1 MGFMRKIV
9 VLGATG
15 SIGRQTL
22 DVVRRLPEHLKVVGL
37 TANRSAGPLQHMAA
51 EFGVERIALMD
62 AEAGRGAGIPGGMEA
77 VVDIATLTEADTV
90 VVAVAGVIGLVPTLA
105 AIKAGKQIA
114 LASKEVLVA
123 AGELVMPLVRRSGQ
137 TLTPIDSEHSAV
149 FQCVQG
155 IPPGSLAGITLTASG
170 GPFRGRTRHELAQV
184 TREEALNHPTW
195 KMGGKI
201 TVDSA
206 TLFNKALEMIE
217 ARWLFDLPMAKVDA
231 VIHPQSIVH
240 SFIRLA
246 DGSVLAQL
254 GWPDMRLPIQYALLY
269 PERVDGGLPPWSPMD
284 SATLTFEPPDETTFP
299 ALRLAREAMA
309 RGGTM
314 PCAFNAANEACA
326 NAFLQGRC
334 GFLEITDTVER
345 IMQRHAPGEVT
356 LDALLDADAWARR
369 AADELLAQSPAG
381 R

>member
-1 MGFMRKIV
+1 MPGRYNGFMRKIV

-22 DVVRRLPEHLKVVGL
+22 DVVRRLPEQLKVVGL
-37 TANRSAGPLQHMAA
+37 TANRSAGPLQQMAA

-62 AEAGRGAGIPGGMEA
+62 AEAGRSVGIPGGMEA

-170 GPFRGRTRHELAQV
+170 GPARTA
-184 TREEALNHPTW
+184 
-195 KMGGKI
+195 
-201 TVDSA
+201 
-206 TLFNKALEMIE
+206 
-217 ARWLFDLPMAKVDA
+217 
-231 VIHPQSIVH
+231 
-240 SFIRLA
+240 
-246 DGSVLAQL
+246 
-254 GWPDMRLPIQYALLY
+254 
-269 PERVDGGLPPWSPMD
+269 
-284 SATLTFEPPDETTFP
+284 
-299 ALRLAREAMA
+299 
-309 RGGTM
+309 
-314 PCAFNAANEACA
+314 
-326 NAFLQGRC
+326 
-334 GFLEITDTVER
+334 
-345 IMQRHAPGEVT
+345 
-356 LDALLDADAWARR
+356 
-369 AADELLAQSPAG
+369 
-381 R
+381 